1 MSQLGLFLI
10 LDVLTSS
17 FLKNLPLSLWW
28 HKRPKL
34 RSQADLC
41 SIQMWD
47 LAEINSMVGNV
58 QTSSSPC
65 QRLFTYILEWKFN
78 LTLDSTPCP
87 TPTLSFSL
95 EFRVDALWT
104 ALLSGCSATI
114 YPLHVLEPSSPHWI
128 WGLGTGNWY
137 NIFLWQ
143 LLLLWVI
150 ICLYLWL
157 GGLMLAGK

>member
-1 MSQLGLFLI
+1 MYNWGLFLI

-47 LAEINSMVGNV
+47 LAEISSTVGNI

-65 QRLFTYILEWKFN
+65 QGIFTYILEWKFN
-78 LTLDSTPCP
+78 LALPPTPCP

-95 EFRVDALWT
+95 EFRVDDLWT
-104 ALLSGCSATI
+104 MLLSGCSATI
-114 YPLHVLEPSSPHWI
+114 YPLHALEPSPHWI
-128 WGLGTGNWY
+128 WGLGMG
-137 NIFLWQ
+137 I
-143 LLLLWVI
+143 VI
-150 ICLYLWL
+150 TYFSGSCFCCE
-157 GGLMLAGK
+157 